1 MRDRGAWVVCSAV
14 VGSAVVAVA
23 LSLRAP
29 VSSAEAVTSR
39 ATPDVHRIWLRDC
52 ATCHGANG
60 NGTAR
65 GPNLRYI
72 GPAAIDF
79 QLSTGRMPAP
89 LWNASSFVSSSPGS
103 AQERRPPRYSAAT
116 IRALVTYVTELTG
129 DRGTP
134 IPRVDLSRGDLA
146 KGGSLYQLQCASCH
160 AWSGNGG
167 ALLHREAPPTHPA
180 TPLQVAEAVRT
191 GPGNMPT
198 FGRAALTDAQ
208 LQSLVRYVRY
218 LDRPDDR
225 GGSPLWHLGPL
236 AEGAIAVFVGLGLL
250 LIAVRWIGTR
260 T

>member
-1 MRDRGAWVVCSAV
+1 MLDRGAWVVCSAI
-14 VGSAVVAVA
+14 VGSAVVAVT

-29 VSSAEAVTSR
+29 AQSAEAIASR
-39 ATPDVHRIWLRDC
+39 AAPDVHQIWLRDC

-65 GPNLRYI
+65 GPNLRHV
-72 GPAAIDF
+72 GPAAVDF

-89 LWNASSFVSSSPGS
+89 LSNASSFVSSSPGS
-103 AQERRPPRYSAAT
+103 AQERRPPHYSPST

-129 DRGTP
+129 DQGTP
-134 IPRVDLSRGDLA
+134 IPLVDLARGDLA
-146 KGGSLYQLQCASCH
+146 KGGSIYQLQCASCH

-167 ALLHREAPPTHPA
+167 ALLRREAPSIHPA
-180 TPLQVAEAVRT
+180 TPLEVAEAVRT

-198 FGRAALTDAQ
+198 FGRAALTNAQ

-218 LDRPDDR
+218 LDHPDNR

-250 LIAVRWIGTR
+250 VIAVRWIGTR